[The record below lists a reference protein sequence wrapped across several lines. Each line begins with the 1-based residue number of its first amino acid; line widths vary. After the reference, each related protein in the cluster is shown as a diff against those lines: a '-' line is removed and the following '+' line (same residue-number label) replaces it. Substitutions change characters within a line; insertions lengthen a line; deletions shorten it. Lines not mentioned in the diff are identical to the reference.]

1 MAIITGNVSTVRL
14 AHFSL
19 LVGHVVTLQCAYWTI
34 QRYLKSD
41 AFILKTVI
49 ASPEK
54 PMQNRYL
61 ALLEILRM

>member
-49 ASPEK
+49 A
-54 PMQNRYL
+54 
-61 ALLEILRM
+61 